1 MNCALLKETA
11 MDYLVENSAEALDT
25 ISFNDLLTPTL
36 IRDVFAAFARGKKND
51 ESDGDG
57 GCRYNSMRISELRR
71 EAHEKGLN
79 VDGSR
84 EMLIA
89 ALK

>member
-1 MNCALLKETA
+1 
-11 MDYLVENSAEALDT
+11 
-25 ISFNDLLTPTL
+25 L
-36 IRDVFAAFARGKKND
+36 IRDVLSAVARGKKND

-57 GCRYNSMRISELRR
+57 SGESRFYSMCISELRR
-71 EAHEKGLN
+71 EAHEKGLT

>member
-1 MNCALLKETA
+1 

-36 IRDVFAAFARGKKND
+36 IRDVFAAVARGKKND

-57 GCRYNSMRISELRR
+57 SGESRFYSMRISELRR